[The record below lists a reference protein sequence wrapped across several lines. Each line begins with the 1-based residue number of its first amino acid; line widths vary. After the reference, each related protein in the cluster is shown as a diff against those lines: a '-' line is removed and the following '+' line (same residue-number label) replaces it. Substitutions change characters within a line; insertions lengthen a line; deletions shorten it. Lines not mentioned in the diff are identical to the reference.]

1 MEFDVKKVVFFLS
14 KPFFHLNIGNG
25 LHFNIRRSSVEHDAK
40 QKSENNTK
48 AVSEQLSSLRPLQN
62 IQDFYNKPFPSC
74 AYVQKLYNSYSQL
87 IR

>member
-1 MEFDVKKVVFFLS
+1 MEFDEKESSILS
-14 KPFFHLNIGNG
+14 LKAIFHLNIGNG

-62 IQDFYNKPFPSC
+62 IQDFYNKPFPSLRTR
-74 AYVQKLYNSYSQL
+74 VIQ
-87 IR
+87 